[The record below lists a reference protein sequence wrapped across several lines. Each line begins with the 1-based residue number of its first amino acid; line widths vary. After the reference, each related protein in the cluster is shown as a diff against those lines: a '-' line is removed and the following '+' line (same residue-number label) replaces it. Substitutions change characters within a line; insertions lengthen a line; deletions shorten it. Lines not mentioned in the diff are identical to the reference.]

1 MDTSTQFREQL
12 ARELA
17 DSDAPVLGS
26 LVSDAAAAGARRLS
40 RQRYGFAAAGAA
52 ALTGVV
58 VLGVFAVGYGR
69 PDGAA
74 TASSPAAGGVVS
86 SAPPSRPTT
95 PTASATA
102 TKAPTGTSVSTTG
115 QRVVV
120 LLTSLVH
127 PKHVTEVEFGASDG
141 NAYGTFLYNDGRG
154 AATVFASVSN
164 QPAQYNTV
172 GMDCPVDEPGLTCT
186 TRHLAGSNEARIMLM
201 GPDGSSCI
209 DKKCSLKD
217 LRVEVKR
224 PDGTY
229 VIAEAYNG
237 PQGHDRAATRQN
249 PILDT
254 NRLIAI
260 ATDSRWG
267 LTSKPADVAAAARS
281 VTASGR

>member
-1 MDTSTQFREQL
+1 MGIDTQIREQL

-17 DSDAPVLGS
+17 NSDAPVLGS
-26 LVSDAAAAGARRLS
+26 LVSDAATAGARRLS

-52 ALTGVV
+52 ALAGVV
-58 VLGVFAVGYGR
+58 VLGVFTVGYNR
-69 PDGAA
+69 PAA
-74 TASSPAAGGVVS
+74 GPTATSPAAGDGVS
-86 SAPPSRPTT
+86 SAPPSLPTT
-95 PTASATA
+95 PTASATS
-102 TKAPTGTSVSTTG
+102 TSGSVATTG

-120 LLTSLVH
+120 LLRSLVH
-127 PKHVTEVEFGASDG
+127 AKHVTEVDFGASDG
-141 NAYGTFLYNDGRG
+141 NADGTFLYNDGHG

-172 GMDCPVDEPGLTCT
+172 GMDCPADEPGFTCT
-186 TRHLAGSNEARIMLM
+186 TRQLAGGNEARIMLM
-201 GPDGSSCI
+201 GPYGSSCT

-217 LRVEVKR
+217 LRVEIKR

-237 PQGHDRAATRQN
+237 PQGHDRAATRPN

-267 LTSKPADVAAAARS
+267 LTSKPGDLAAAARS
-281 VTASGR
+281 VTASGN

>member
-1 MDTSTQFREQL
+1 MGIDTQIREQL

-17 DSDAPVLGS
+17 DSDAPALGS
-26 LVSDAAAAGARRLS
+26 IVSDAAVAGARRLS

-52 ALTGVV
+52 ALAGVV
-58 VLGVFAVGYGR
+58 VLGVFTAGYNR
-69 PDGAA
+69 PDGGPSA
-74 TASSPAAGGVVS
+74 TSPAAGDGVS
-86 SAPPSRPTT
+86 SAPPSAPTT
-95 PTASATA
+95 PTASKAT
-102 TKAPTGTSVSTTG
+102 TKAPTNTSVAMTG

-127 PKHVTEVEFGASDG
+127 PKHVTEVDFGASDG
-141 NAYGTFLYNDGRG
+141 NAYGTFLYNDGHG

-172 GMDCPVDEPGLTCT
+172 GMDCPADEPGLTCT
-186 TRHLAGSNEARIMLM
+186 TRHLAGGDEARIMLM
-201 GPDGSSCI
+201 GPYGSTCT

-267 LTSKPADVAAAARS
+267 LTSKPSDIAAAARS
-281 VTASGR
+281 VTASGN